1 MWSKSKA
8 VFLISGAVA
17 LIAAEPPLWVSAELD
32 DVEFRAR
39 LVRDVNEI
47 QSRLGDD
54 LDREFILVELQVRPL
69 YNSEVILSRD
79 DFLLRSYRN
88 NERSQAQSPDR
99 IAGEA
104 VLVLGEGAP
113 GEASSRRRT
122 GPSLVVASPAPD
134 CPAHTQGPE
143 SVEASVEASV
153 CRRQPSRNGKRDP
166 WPIGLRPSSYPSDPL
181 ASRSTDSSSFRSIPS
196 TKSSTSS
203 STTTAPQASA
213 RFPSNPDRSS
223 SFYPRWVGVPRKKHG
238 HGESESFAERRIF
251 ALQ

>member
-1 MWSKSKA
+1 MWSKIKA

-32 DVEFRAR
+32 DVEFHAR

-104 VLVLGEGAP
+104 VLVLGEGGA

-122 GPSLVVASPAPD
+122 GPSLVVA
-134 CPAHTQGPE
+134 CPAHTQGPV
-143 SVEASVEASV
+143 SVEASEVA
-153 CRRQPSRNGKRDP
+153 
-166 WPIGLRPSSYPSDPL
+166 
-181 ASRSTDSSSFRSIPS
+181 
-196 TKSSTSS
+196 
-203 STTTAPQASA
+203 
-213 RFPSNPDRSS
+213 
-223 SFYPRWVGVPRKKHG
+223 
-238 HGESESFAERRIF
+238 
-251 ALQ
+251 